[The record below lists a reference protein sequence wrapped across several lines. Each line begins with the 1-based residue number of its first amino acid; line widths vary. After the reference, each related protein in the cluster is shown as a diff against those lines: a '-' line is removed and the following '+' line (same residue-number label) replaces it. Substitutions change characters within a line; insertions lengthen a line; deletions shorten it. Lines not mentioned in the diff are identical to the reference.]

1 MSEPI
6 VTPQLALVKSL
17 PAVVCSNG
25 ANPEKGMGS
34 PFGNSVV
41 YKSAHLTSAL
51 LEGARLVEGVRNVH
65 NGEQVDKYPHPFANL
80 EFFYFVTQRCK
91 VGNIWEFP
99 IMETHRVFTSVDDPK
114 QDRVIFSDE
123 PEQLCGV
130 ITHRGRTGNRFQG
143 CNPRRR
149 VRNELRWLW

>member
-80 EFFYFVTQRCK
+80 EFFLFCHSALQSRKYLGIPDH
-91 VGNIWEFP
+91 GNTP
-99 IMETHRVFTSVDDPK
+99 CVHK
-114 QDRVIFSDE
+114 
-123 PEQLCGV
+123 C
-130 ITHRGRTGNRFQG
+130 
-143 CNPRRR
+143 
-149 VRNELRWLW
+149 